1 MNKGIKPGSERS
13 GMMDQIQQLQ
23 AQLQQAQADLAEE
36 SVEASAGGGAVKVKM
51 SGTQE
56 CLGIEI
62 AQELVDDGDQKML
75 QDLIMLA
82 VNQAIRDSQLLAAR
96 RLGPLSSGMNLPGM
110 ER

>member
-1 MNKGIKPGSERS
+1 MSKRKD
-13 GMMDQIQQLQ
+13 MMDQIQQLQ

-56 CLGIEI
+56 CLGIQI
-62 AQELVDDGDQKML
+62 AADLVEDADLTML
-75 QDLIMLA
+75 QDLVMLA

-96 RLGPLSSGMNLPGM
+96 RLGPLSSGMNIPGI